1 VTLNLLNRTPDI
13 SGFPDLTATD
23 TASPIHDPESTVYT
37 VLFAVAAC
45 HMMNDTLQALMLS
58 IYPMLRD
65 SYALTFGQ
73 VGVMTMVFQVTASIL
88 QPLIGHYT
96 DRRPLP
102 YSLPVAPIC
111 MLAGLVLLGLAT
123 SYPVLLIAAGG
134 IGIGSAIFH
143 PEASRVAR
151 LASGGRFGTAQS
163 LFQVGGNLGTAIGPL
178 LAAAIVIPH
187 GQKSVIWFGMISL
200 TAIVTL
206 GYIGR
211 WYGAHLSAKSSE
223 RASTVATHGLSPT
236 LVHLSI
242 AILMVLMFSKFVY
255 MSSFH
260 SFYTLY
266 LIDHFHVGVRDAQI
280 YLFVFLG
287 AVAVGTYAG
296 GPIGDRIGRKAVI
309 WFSILGTL
317 PFSLAL
323 PYANLFWTVALTI
336 PIGLILS
343 SAFSAMVVYAQ
354 ELMPGRV
361 GMISGMFFG
370 FAFGVAGLGAALLG
384 MVADVKGIEFVYAIC
399 SVLPALG
406 LLAIFLP
413 GSAKLK
419 AARL

>member
-1 VTLNLLNRTPDI
+1 MVAVENRV
-13 SGFPDLTATD
+13 ANN
-23 TASPIHDPESTVYT
+23 TVYT
-37 VLFAVAAC
+37 VLFAISAC
-45 HMMNDTLQALMLS
+45 HLMNDTLQALMLS
-58 IYPMLRD
+58 IYPMLRE
-65 SYALTFGQ
+65 SYALSFAQ
-73 VGVMTMVFQVTASIL
+73 VGAMTMMFQVTASVL

-96 DRRPLP
+96 DRSPLP

-111 MLAGLVLLGLAT
+111 MLIGLVLLGLAT

-151 LASGGRFGTAQS
+151 LASGGRFGMAQS
-163 LFQVGGNLGTAIGPL
+163 LFQVGGNIGTAIGPL

-187 GQKSVIWFGMISL
+187 GQKSVIWFGLISL
-200 TAIVTL
+200 TAITTL

-211 WYGAHLSAKSSE
+211 WYGAHLSAQSSG
-223 RASTVATHGLSPT
+223 RASTVADHGLSPRR
-236 LVHLSI
+236 VYLSI
-242 AILMVLMFSKFVY
+242 AILMALMFSKFVY

-287 AVAVGTYAG
+287 AVAAGTYAG

-406 LLAIFLP
+406 LLAVFLP
-413 GSAKLK
+413 GSAGLK
-419 AARL
+419 AVQP